1 MSMRKNVQV
10 LSSVLA
16 WLMLVC
22 LPAASYQMSKKSVES
37 ASQFSLAGV
46 VSSSA
51 EGPMEGVLVSAK
63 RVGGSITVTV
73 VSDERGRYRFPAGT
87 LPAGN
92 YRLRIRAVGYVL
104 PVKSVALTAKGGAS
118 ADLKLEPTS
127 NLAPQLTSAEWM
139 MSAPGSTQQKES
151 LYGCLSCHSLQ
162 PVFESNYDPHGHVK
176 LIGEMRNESP
186 ASNIEFSSK
195 LPYFLGG
202 RPADAKLAEYLS
214 TLNLSGDR
222 NHWDFNLSTLPRPKG
237 KSTRVMIT
245 EYDLPRPGIMPSF
258 AVMDKDG
265 MVWYADFLAPVVGR
279 LDPRT
284 GKVREWPLPLVKPG
298 FEPGSLC
305 LKVGFDGN
313 VWIARSF
320 QGAVA
325 RFDPKT
331 GKVTTWSEPKEYRNI
346 HSRVSYLA
354 PTPQGKVW
362 FTDTFNRTLNLLDPA
377 TGKVSGWPGFP
388 DWKWSWE
395 NDAGSGS
402 HGKKAIGHF
411 PYSMASDSR
420 GWGYFTDEAGGNIGE
435 VDPEGHV
442 TLYPVPTDNAGP
454 RLMHMDG
461 DDRIWFGEDHAAKI
475 GMFDTKTKQF
485 KEWQDPFDLNDDY
498 DAVPDK
504 AGYVWTGGMVTDFV
518 TRLDPKNGEMT
529 QFLLPQ
535 LDVNMRALDVD
546 NFTDPP
552 SLLVGENHHAKIAI
566 VTPLE

>member
-1 MSMRKNVQV
+1 MRKNLV
-10 LSSVLA
+10 LSLLLA
-16 WLMLVC
+16 ALLSIGI
-22 LPAASYQMSKKSVES
+22 PAFSYQMAKSAAES
-37 ASQFSLAGV
+37 ASLSGIV
-46 VSSSA
+46 TSPA

-73 VSDERGRYRFPAGT
+73 VSDNEGRYQFPSGTLKAGT
-87 LPAGN
+87 YGLA
-92 YRLRIRAVGYVL
+92 IRAIGFVL
-104 PVKSVALTAKGGAS
+104 PPQKLVLKAATGTT
-118 ADLKLEPTS
+118 ADLKLSETKDF
-127 NLAPQLTSAEWM
+127 ADQLTSAEWM
-139 MSAPGSTQQKES
+139 MSASGSTEQKES
-151 LYGCLSCHSLQ
+151 LYGCLSCHTLA
-162 PVFESNYDPHGHVK
+162 PVFESNYDPHGHTRV
-176 LIGEMRNESP
+176 IGEMRNESP
-186 ASNIEFSSK
+186 ASNINFSSK
-195 LPYFLGG
+195 LPYFLGA
-202 RPADAKLAEYLS
+202 RPSDAKFADYLS
-214 TLNLSGDR
+214 TINLSGGR
-222 NHWDFNLSTLPRPKG
+222 TNWGFDFKTLPRPTG
-237 KSTRVMIT
+237 KSTRVIIT

-265 MVWYADFLAPVVGR
+265 MIWYADFLAPVVGR
-279 LDPRT
+279 LNPRT
-284 GKVREWPLPLVKPG
+284 GQVKEWPLPLVKPG

-313 VWIARSF
+313 IWIARSF

-331 GKVTTWSEPKEYRNI
+331 EKVTTWSEPKEYRNI

-362 FTDTFNRTLNLLDPA
+362 FSDTFNRTLNLLDPA
-377 TGKVSGWPGFP
+377 TGKVTAWPGFP

-395 NDAGSGS
+395 NDAGSGA

-411 PYSMASDSR
+411 PYSFASDSR

-435 VDPEGHV
+435 IDPEGHI

-454 RLMHMDG
+454 RLMHIDSE
-461 DDRIWFGEDHAAKI
+461 DRIWFGEDHAAKI
-475 GMFDTKTKQF
+475 GMFDIKTKQF
-485 KEWQDPFDLNDDY
+485 KEWSDPIELNDDY

-504 AGYVWTGGMVTDFV
+504 AGYVWTGGMVTDIV
-518 TRLDPKNGEMT
+518 TRLDPKSGEMT

-546 NFTDPP
+546 NMTNPP
-552 SLLVGENHHAKIAI
+552 SLLIGENHHAKIAI